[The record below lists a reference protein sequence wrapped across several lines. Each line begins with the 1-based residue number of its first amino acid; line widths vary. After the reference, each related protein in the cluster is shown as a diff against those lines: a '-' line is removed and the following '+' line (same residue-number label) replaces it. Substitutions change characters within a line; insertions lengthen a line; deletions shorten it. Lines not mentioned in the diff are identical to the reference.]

1 MSQRMEDV
9 VDLIMEDRYEEAE
22 QSILRET
29 VEDKLLKAV
38 GEVSYM
44 SYLLKF
50 EEFFNDYDGYLFG
63 EEWDKAEV
71 LLNKIKVDKFWVTI
85 FMIVPKGT
93 DLRAAKRLMGDKTP
107 QNSVQFKKL
116 PDGRI
121 LLKFKVLRRYLDKIE
136 QKNKEKAEEI
146 SKQETGDY

>member
-1 MSQRMEDV
+1 MSERMENI

-29 VEDKLLKAV
+29 VEDKLLKQV

-44 SYLLKF
+44 NYLLKW

-63 EEWDKAEV
+63 EEWDRAEV
-71 LLNKIKVDKFWVTI
+71 LLNKLKVDKFWVTI
-85 FMIVPKGT
+85 FMVVPKGT
-93 DLRAAKRLMGDKTP
+93 DLRAAKRIMSDKTP
-107 QNSVQFKKL
+107 QNTVQYKKL
-116 PDGRI
+116 ADGRI

-136 QKNKEKAEEI
+136 QKNKEKAQAV
-146 SKQETGDY
+146 SDQEVNG